1 MIIEIHLN
9 DDAPKTAQFRHFYT
23 FDAYG
28 VRGIGS
34 EIKSSKLDYASFAL
48 LTFPA
53 DKHETTGFIFRI
65 HFCPFE
71 HQII

>member
-1 MIIEIHLN
+1 MVIEIHLN
-9 DDAPKTAQFRHFYT
+9 DNAQKTAQFRHFYT

-48 LTFPA
+48 HTFPA
-53 DKHETTGFIFRI
+53 DKHETAGFLLIFNLLV
-65 HFCPFE
+65 
-71 HQII
+71 